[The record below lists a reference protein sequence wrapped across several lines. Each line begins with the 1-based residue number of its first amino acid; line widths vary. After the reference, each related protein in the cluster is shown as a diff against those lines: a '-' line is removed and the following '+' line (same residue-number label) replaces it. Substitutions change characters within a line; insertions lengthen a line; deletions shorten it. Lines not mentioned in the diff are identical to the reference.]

1 MSVWSKSN
9 NTRVLRH
16 NTDLAELHARLD
28 HAHTRVVD
36 AEASLVRLDAE
47 LAAKTIMFG
56 NIVT

>member
-1 MSVWSKSN
+1 MVFLQEN

-16 NTDLAELHARLD
+16 NTELAAMHVLLDRAHA
-28 HAHTRVVD
+28 RVVD